1 MKTGIII
8 LTTLFCG
15 LILNAQTDSIK
26 GKEYILKGKLVNGFD
41 GLTPLCGILAWA
53 TVVEFEII
61 EFSDSEYSK
70 KLIPVIFTCP
80 NSNFT
85 NKFMEGKTY
94 ELILK
99 ENYSNESDWT
109 MLDSKKEILDKYE
122 LKKKYW
128 YIKNK

>member
-80 NSNFT
+80 NSSFT